1 MTAKEQIISIINKIN
16 DEKVLKDILNLVNG
30 VYKHFIS
37 GTWER

>member
-30 VYKHFIS
+30 VYKHFIA